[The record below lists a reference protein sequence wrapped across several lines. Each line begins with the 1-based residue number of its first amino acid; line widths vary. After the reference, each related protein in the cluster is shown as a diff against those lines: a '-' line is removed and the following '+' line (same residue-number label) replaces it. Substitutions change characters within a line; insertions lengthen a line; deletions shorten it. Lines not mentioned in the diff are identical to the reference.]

1 MVLRRLIK
9 WIRIIA
15 GYRQVE
21 QLLRHLAMITEQAG
35 EGIIVTDLEGSLRF
49 VNTTWARMHGYGSS
63 SELVGKHISLFHT
76 KEQIKDS
83 MIPFT
88 KAAKSKGRCSGQA
101 GHVRRDGT
109 TFQTQMKMTVVN
121 DKSDKAIGF
130 MVLVTDITKHRQLE
144 ESLRQGVK
152 QAGELREQIEQL
164 RHQINEHEQAEE
176 RLTQQAAES
185 ASANEQLRHQINE
198 NEQAGETLRQST
210 PQAKEL
216 EEETAPPLDDKKLK
230 ELSEMAKRL
239 AYPR

>member
-164 RHQINEHEQAEE
+164 RHQINEHEQA
-176 RLTQQAAES
+176 
-185 ASANEQLRHQINE
+185 
-198 NEQAGETLRQST
+198 GETLRQST